1 MFYLNIGKRREDIIT
16 RMCNITTVRIEIGRV
31 LIIQGGIRRMTNGS
45 RSRRRRRDNPFIS
58 RRYLLLDEALDA
70 CAKST

>member
-31 LIIQGGIRRMTNGS
+31 LIIQGGIRRMSNGS
-45 RSRRRRRDNPFIS
+45 RRRRRRDNHFIS